1 MYGFIEPFYEKC
13 GRAIARGHIFNDQPV
28 YLPATH
34 GLKITRVD
42 PQDDTQLE
50 YEVCGRTD
58 EIFNHPPVSSLG
70 MESTEGAVIHK
81 TKKDRPVVVLG
92 GMHASELY
100 AREDRT
106 KHASIA
112 LVAPVYK
119 AAQYTETMRCRI
131 RNYELANVFYL
142 PADGSL
148 GFEEGFVRL
157 DHIQSVDQ
165 DRLSKHR
172 GIKLVDDALDALT
185 EWLTTLLTAQESEDS
200 LIREYR
206 KEMLNQD

>member
-1 MYGFIEPFYEKC
+1 MYGVIEPFYEKC
-13 GRAIARGHIFNDQPV
+13 ERAIARGHIFNDQPV
-28 YLPATH
+28 YMPARH
-34 GLKITRVD
+34 GLKFTRVD
-42 PQDDTQLE
+42 PKDDSQLDF
-50 YEVCGRTD
+50 EVCGRTD

-70 MESTEGAVIHK
+70 MESTEGAVVAK
-81 TKKDRPVVVLG
+81 TKKDRPVIVLG

-100 AREDRT
+100 GREDRT
-106 KHASIA
+106 KPASIA

-119 AAQYTETMRCRI
+119 ADQYSETMRRRI

-148 GFEEGFVRL
+148 GFEEGFARL

-172 GIKLVDDALDALT
+172 GMKLVDDALDALT
-185 EWLTTLLTAQESEDS
+185 EWFTTLLTAQEPEDS
-200 LIREYR
+200 LIRQYR
-206 KEMLNQD
+206 TEMRNQD